1 MEKIF
6 IIKFVL
12 SKVTMTMIIMTIT
25 MTLTMKQ
32 KGIETF

>member
-12 SKVTMTMIIMTIT
+12 SKVTMTMIIMTII